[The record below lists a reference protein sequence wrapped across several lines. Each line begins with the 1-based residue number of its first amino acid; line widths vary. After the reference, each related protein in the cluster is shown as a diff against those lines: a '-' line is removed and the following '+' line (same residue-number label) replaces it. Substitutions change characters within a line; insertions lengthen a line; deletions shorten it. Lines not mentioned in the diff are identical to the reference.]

1 MLSVSMRSEVLHA
14 GAMAGLS
21 NSRWC
26 FFLRS
31 RQTGDPLGHLNSTQR
46 KSVVNF
52 KVALDLN
59 LHVQEVCNFIKAA
72 LHFKLER
79 LSQRKNLNLFRRER
93 WLEIALIHFHWLYN
107 FDPPILVV
115 FYPWSHR
122 LHWVEVLC
130 STVWGLLG
138 LAITFQA
145 SLWSANWLVL
155 PGNAWYSVMNGFVWI
170 CLDLLFHLVLCVVN
184 TYILSICA
192 YTCCTVCTYIIYIHI
207 SLVVCVKQSR
217 TMIDV
222 TQYHQAR
229 DRHVVVIVLWV
240 TSHTQHDSVFPLCNE
255 SIMNDSPV

>member
-1 MLSVSMRSEVLHA
+1 MLSFSMRPEVLHA

-31 RQTGDPLGHLNSTQR
+31 RQTGDPPGHLNSTQR
-46 KSVVNF
+46 KFVVNF

-115 FYPWSHR
+115 FFILGPTD
-122 LHWVEVLC
+122 
-130 STVWGLLG
+130 STERRYYAARYEDFLG
-138 LAITFQA
+138 LPSPSRRAYEVPIDLCYLA
-145 SLWSANWLVL
+145 MLDNH
-155 PGNAWYSVMNGFVWI
+155 VMTGFVWI
-170 CLDLLFHLVLCVVN
+170 CCFISCCV
-184 TYILSICA
+184 
-192 YTCCTVCTYIIYIHI
+192 
-207 SLVVCVKQSR
+207 
-217 TMIDV
+217 
-222 TQYHQAR
+222 
-229 DRHVVVIVLWV
+229 
-240 TSHTQHDSVFPLCNE
+240 
-255 SIMNDSPV
+255 